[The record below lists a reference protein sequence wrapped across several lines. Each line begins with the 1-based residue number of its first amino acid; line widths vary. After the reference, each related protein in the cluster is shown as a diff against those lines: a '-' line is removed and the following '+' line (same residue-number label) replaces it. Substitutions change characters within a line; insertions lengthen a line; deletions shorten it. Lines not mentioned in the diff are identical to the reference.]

1 MPFFY
6 VHFTSIR
13 QFRQALHSIHLFAI
27 IIAGTVRNG
36 RRLILPPKGGD
47 GMGIYDLYVFLIL
60 LITLIL
66 VIKS

>member
-1 MPFFY
+1 M
-6 VHFTSIR
+6 
-13 QFRQALHSIHLFAI
+13 FAI
-27 IIAGTVRNG
+27 ITAGTVRNG

-66 VIKS
+66 IIKS

>member
-1 MPFFY
+1 MVLCGGFSTE
-6 VHFTSIR
+6 VRAKKMR
-13 QFRQALHSIHLFAI
+13 QDGAAEFISASL
-27 IIAGTVRNG
+27 GTVRNG